1 MTQAKL
7 ICAIDEL
14 IPNTGVGA
22 LVDGVQ
28 VALFRV
34 MNSDGEFFFAV
45 SNRDPFS
52 GANVL
57 ARGIVGSIQERII
70 VASPVYKQHFDLRT
84 GQCLEDDSVQLECW
98 PVHLRNGQIYIETR
112 PVEVAA

>member
-45 SNRDPFS
+45 SNHDPFS

-98 PVHLRNGQIYIETR
+98 PVHRRNGQIYIETR